1 MCRPTCATSWL
12 ELDAT
17 SVSTAYI
24 VDNEASIR
32 NALRRLLHMHGVT
45 VEAYASAEAFLV
57 DARHLKSGCLVLD
70 INMPGLTGL
79 ELLKRLRSENWH
91 LPVVLMTGRVDG
103 ASLREQAIQA
113 GAFALL
119 EKPLDIDVLL
129 STIRA
134 SLIHSTDVENSFALI
149 TEPNG

>member
-1 MCRPTCATSWL
+1 
-12 ELDAT
+12 
-17 SVSTAYI
+17 
-24 VDNEASIR
+24 
-32 NALRRLLHMHGVT
+32 MHGVT

-129 STIRA
+129 STIEQA
-134 SLIHSTDVENSFALI
+134 LIPSTDVENPFALI
-149 TEPNG
+149 ADSNG